1 MSRLLLLLGKKSTA
15 HFRKLSVRV
24 LKIKAGL
31 ALGESH
37 QGKTSSVLCSTGT
50 MDVTVVEQCC
60 PQECAFPQ
68 SSMHWV
74 CLVVLGL
81 GTHHE
86 PRGHGVERLW
96 RVEWGSLG
104 KKNLISLSS
113 LLP

>member
-96 RVEWGSLG
+96 GENMVSRKVDRAVGRG
-104 KKNLISLSS
+104 GGH
-113 LLP
+113 